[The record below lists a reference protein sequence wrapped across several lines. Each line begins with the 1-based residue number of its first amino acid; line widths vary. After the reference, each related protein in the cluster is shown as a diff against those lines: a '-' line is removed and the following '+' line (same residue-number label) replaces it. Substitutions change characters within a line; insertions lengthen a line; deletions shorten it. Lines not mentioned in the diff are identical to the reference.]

1 MKKNKW
7 YNASKVSPDKYD
19 NLIVMTDMGYIFQA
33 EYLNGEWHIYIE
45 NGIIHKMYLDRCE
58 NQESI
63 VKWMKV

>member
-7 YNASKVSPDKYD
+7 YNASKVSPDKYN
-19 NLIVMTDMGYIFQA
+19 NLIVMTDMGYIFQS
-33 EYLNGEWHIYIE
+33 EYLNGEWHTYVE
-45 NGIIHKMYLDRCE
+45 NTTLHKMYLEKYE